1 VVVAVAEMLEESR
14 AEHRHRARRPRDRRW
29 LRHAVRAIVD
39 PAEAPTDSLW
49 HAAWAAG
56 LLLARVDARVLYPA
70 DVRDLRRAVTDV
82 LGARLLRALRRL
94 WRQAHAAADTD
105 AEAMLAAARQW
116 CRLLGID
123 PDTCPHP
130 PRPAGR
136 PGAVAAAVAAVLA
149 RLGPA
154 NTTDS
159 PDPAGGDPA
168 DSRRHPHSDIPLSWT
183 PRPPTDA
190 ERHAAARLAALLRR
204 ARPRDPVRAV
214 QDVPVPP
221 GRLRT
226 RHAVAAAAQKAAG
239 AVPTARPWQ
248 RTVCIPAPDPRL
260 AVGVL
265 VDVSGSMH
273 AFAASLSSAAWIL
286 AHAAVRA
293 DATTA
298 TIAFGDRVTVL
309 TGPGQRPGQ
318 VRDMRADSGY
328 ERFEDALALADRLLG
343 LTTPG
348 RARLLV
354 VVSDGNF
361 VDTDRAQ
368 QAVDALRRTGCAL
381 LWLAPAGKPSHT
393 YQGVTTIAVEVPE
406 NCVALIGRA
415 AADTLARG

>member
-1 VVVAVAEMLEESR
+1 
-14 AEHRHRARRPRDRRW
+14 
-29 LRHAVRAIVD
+29 
-39 PAEAPTDSLW
+39 
-49 HAAWAAG
+49 
-56 LLLARVDARVLYPA
+56 
-70 DVRDLRRAVTDV
+70 
-82 LGARLLRALRRL
+82 
-94 WRQAHAAADTD
+94 
-105 AEAMLAAARQW
+105 MLAAARQW
-116 CRLLGID
+116 CHLLGID
-123 PDTCPHP
+123 PDTRPHP

-136 PGAVAAAVAAVLA
+136 PGAVAAALAAVLA
-149 RLGPA
+149 HLDPA
-154 NTTDS
+154 NP
-159 PDPAGGDPA
+159 PDPPDPPGGDPA
-168 DSRRHPHSDIPLSWT
+168 DDPADDTGRTPRSDIPLSWT

-190 ERHAAARLAALLRR
+190 ERHAAARLATLLRR

-214 QDVPVPP
+214 QDTPVPP

-226 RHAVAAAAQKAAG
+226 RHALAAAAQTAAG

-248 RTVCIPAPDPRL
+248 RTVHTPAPDPQL
-260 AVGVL
+260 TVGVL

-286 AHAAVRA
+286 AHAAARA

-309 TGPGQRPGQ
+309 TGPGQRPAQ

-361 VDTDRAQ
+361 VDTDQAQRAI
-368 QAVDALRRTGCAL
+368 DTLRHTGCAL
-381 LWLAPAGKPSHT
+381 LWLAPAGKPTHT
-393 YQGVTTIAVEVPE
+393 YRGVTTISVDAPE
-406 NCVALIGRA
+406 TCAALIGRA
-415 AADTLARG
+415 AAHTLARG